1 MNTLVITCF
10 NFSEY
15 MKNSL
20 SNKPVTPNAFFAPNL
35 PGLFTLKGSIQEEE
49 TGSNL
54 TISWISESAGNLLKM
69 AGTEWH
75 MGDSFKQRLLE
86 FSNVDIAPIFSDFSK
101 KGEGFYHLALE
112 SGYSIGLNLSQSPI
126 GIIGQVHYPVNQQEK
141 NFDRNQNVALSIRLN
156 KVENQLQ
163 YTKLLLEQVTQL
175 AGLDNWKFDS
185 QQDRYII
192 NTESSLSSVESL
204 PASIRNK
211 DDLTFHMLSAA
222 NDRTDTVIAEKTT
235 QESKLIYQSLADKFK
250 QVVFQIDLQGNWSFL
265 NEAWERIS
273 GFTRAE
279 TLGRPF
285 SDFMHT
291 ENGQLIS
298 HVFSENFHAKAGFD
312 RITVDCLKKDGGT
325 CSVELSVWL
334 DRNHDGTI
342 TGYTGTIIYIAE
354 QPKLHQSIFDGQ
366 TLLKEIAENI
376 NSIVWIRDPKEL
388 KFLYINSYFE
398 KFTGYKIDQ
407 LRTDSNSIFKFI
419 HPDDQPF
426 LMQLYEMPTKKN
438 LAIEFRIKL
447 ADQTYRWLEAK
458 LLTLADTEGTI
469 IHRMGIATD
478 ITEEK
483 KKVESLQ
490 LALEQEK
497 EINKLKSMFVSMVS
511 HQFKTPLS
519 TMQTSVDLINNYLQ
533 VPSDKSS
540 SSIHRHL
547 NIIQNEIKKYNNLI
561 NDMLILGKVE
571 AGKVKVNLEQIDLV
585 EFCKKIINAYFVDN
599 LQGRKVELNHEKPSM
614 FIFLD
619 VSLMEH
625 VLVNLLSNALK
636 FSQKNPKIM
645 LELLENEIVIKVVDE
660 GIGISKNDVSYLFE
674 DFYRASNTSAVPGS
688 GLGLSI
694 AKKFVELQQ
703 GTIHVESQL
712 GLGSTFRVALPR
724 NRSTN

>member
-1 MNTLVITCF
+1 
-10 NFSEY
+10 

-20 SNKPVTPNAFFAPNL
+20 SDKPLRPSAFFAPNL
-35 PGLFTLKGSIQEEE
+35 PGLLTLKGSIQEEQ

-75 MGDSFKQRLLE
+75 IGDSFKQSLLE
-86 FSNVDIAPIFSDFSK
+86 FGNVDIAPIFSDFSK

-112 SGYSIGLNLSQSPI
+112 SGYSVGLNLSQSPI
-126 GIIGQVHYPVNQQEK
+126 GIIGQLHYPVNQQEK
-141 NFDRNQNVALSIRLN
+141 NFDENQNIALSIRLDN
-156 KVENQLQ
+156 VENQLR
-163 YTKLLLEQVTQL
+163 YTKLLLKQVTQL
-175 AGLDNWKFDS
+175 AGLDNRQFDP

-192 NTESSLSSVESL
+192 NAESSLSYIENQ

-211 DDLTFHMLSAA
+211 NGLSFHMPGSA
-222 NDRTDTVIAEKTT
+222 NDITDTVIVEKAI
-235 QESKLIYQSLADKFK
+235 QESKLIYRSIADKFK
-250 QVVFQIDLQGNWSFL
+250 QVVFQVDLEENWSFL
-265 NEAWERIS
+265 NEAWERIT
-273 GFTRAE
+273 GFTKAE
-279 TLGRPF
+279 SLGRPF
-285 SDFMHT
+285 FDFIHT
-291 ENGQLIS
+291 EDEQLIS
-298 HVFSENFHAKAGFD
+298 HLFSENFHAKAGFD
-312 RITVDCLKKDGGT
+312 RTTVDCLKKDGGT

-334 DRNHDGTI
+334 DRDDDDTI

-354 QPKLHQSIFDGQ
+354 QPELHQSMSDEQ

-376 NSIVWIRDPKEL
+376 NSIIWIRDPKEL

-407 LRTDSNSIFKFI
+407 LRTDSNSLFKFI

-426 LMQLYEMPTKKN
+426 LMQLYEMPTEKN
-438 LAIEFRIKL
+438 LTIEFRIKL
-447 ADQTYRWLEAK
+447 SDQTYRWLEAK

-478 ITEEK
+478 ITEGK

-533 VPSDKSS
+533 APSDKS

-547 NIIQNEIKKYNNLI
+547 NIIQNEIKKYGNLI
-561 NDMLILGKVE
+561 NDMLILGKIE
-571 AGKVKVNLEQIDLV
+571 AGKVKVYFEQIDLV
-585 EFCKKIINAYFVDN
+585 EFCQKIINAYFVDN
-599 LQGRKVELNHEKPSM
+599 LQGRKVELNHEKPRM
-614 FIFLD
+614 LIFLD
-619 VSLMEH
+619 VALMEH

-636 FSQKNPKIM
+636 FSQKSPKIM
-645 LELLENEIVIKVVDE
+645 LESLDNEIVIKVVDE
-660 GIGISKNDVSYLFE
+660 GIGISKNDISYLFE
-674 DFYRASNTSAVPGS
+674 DFYRASNASAVPGS

-703 GTIHVESQL
+703 GTINVESQL
-712 GLGSTFRVALPR
+712 GLGTTFRLTLPK